1 MLVIGQCDRTVGR
14 LCLCKW
20 TECIM
25 SMRCCLAFCQVN
37 CRFSLNNRFLVSFS
51 KFCHSFDFSVTA
63 LHVMSCPVIIYSK
76 LTNWTPTS
84 QLSNF
89 VNHSYS
95 YRLNWTP
102 FSPITIVYKTPFV
115 FHLSIFFEKEEV
127 LIKITNL
134 LLQKDLKIT
143 WGYKRL

>member
-1 MLVIGQCDRTVGR
+1 
-14 LCLCKW
+14 
-20 TECIM
+20 
-25 SMRCCLAFCQVN
+25 
-37 CRFSLNNRFLVSFS
+37 
-51 KFCHSFDFSVTA
+51 
-63 LHVMSCPVIIYSK
+63 MSCPVIIYSK

-143 WGYKRL
+143 